1 MNESESTRG
10 RRTDGSDEKRF
21 IPTPDKS
28 SNYTSP
34 SVSQSVL
41 ASSVGSAQAGLSVHM
56 VGRGF
61 NLISGERK

>member
-10 RRTDGSDEKRF
+10 RRTDDGSDEKRF

-34 SVSQSVL
+34 SVSHSALGRLDASGAVRSYGRQVVQSGV
-41 ASSVGSAQAGLSVHM
+41 
-56 VGRGF
+56 
-61 NLISGERK
+61 

>member
-34 SVSQSVL
+34 SVSHSALGRLDASGAVRSYGRQVVQSGV
-41 ASSVGSAQAGLSVHM
+41 
-56 VGRGF
+56 
-61 NLISGERK
+61 